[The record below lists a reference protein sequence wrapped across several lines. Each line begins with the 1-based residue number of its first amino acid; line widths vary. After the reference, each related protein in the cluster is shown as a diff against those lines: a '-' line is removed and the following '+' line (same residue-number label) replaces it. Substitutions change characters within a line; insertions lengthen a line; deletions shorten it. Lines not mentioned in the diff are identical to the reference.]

1 MSTDG
6 AVVSPFTA
14 GELDQKAIKV
24 PSTAKHSMIAL
35 HCKWCYS
42 SCLAYKSES
51 GYSKTSLTILKEI
64 EGTHMKQ
71 LMQARGSGQA
81 PSQAGNTSLMVRMPS
96 KNVKKGSEQKYPI
109 FIYTCHRML
118 RQRSPLRSN
127 DLLYLNK
134 NRMANYREQCGS
146 QAGFAQDRS
155 PDLSQSVQMQSSLHY
170 TASHC
175 ATSPR

>member
-1 MSTDG
+1 
-6 AVVSPFTA
+6 
-14 GELDQKAIKV
+14 
-24 PSTAKHSMIAL
+24 
-35 HCKWCYS
+35 
-42 SCLAYKSES
+42 
-51 GYSKTSLTILKEI
+51 
-64 EGTHMKQ
+64 
-71 LMQARGSGQA
+71 MQARRPGQA

-118 RQRSPLRSN
+118 RQRSPLHSN

-175 ATSPR
+175 ATSPRWAFPVRGNVVGQYRRVGRNLPHGDSTHSAIGKTTSMSFWQPLTALDHLQGITWDGSHHCDVTQPSV